1 MGAHS
6 TFEDHLKGVQ
16 AFLAPLSED
25 ERDERHDKSS
35 KHSKSSKHKDSSKH
49 KKEKRKDKDKM
60 KEKKSKQKKE
70 KKRRATPD
78 TEPSSSDDDIETQ
91 LEKGRAAV
99 RITREILEKQ
109 INLKQELRQARS
121 CTFANTSCIS
131 VTCIRNANRFN
142 MHPSDCYE
150 NADEYGADVCNI
162 LCLCSCFGALIRER
176 LSRSLAFQMPGCGM
190 LCNSSSRIWAWQAHQ
205 RYIMPL
211 TRTQSLSEALRLL
224 H

>member
-16 AFLAPLSED
+16 AFLAPPSED

-78 TEPSSSDDDIETQ
+78 TEPSSSDSDVETQ

-99 RITREILEKQ
+99 RITREILENQ

-121 CTFANTSCIS
+121 STFGNTSCI
-131 VTCIRNANRFN
+131 
-142 MHPSDCYE
+142 
-150 NADEYGADVCNI
+150 
-162 LCLCSCFGALIRER
+162 
-176 LSRSLAFQMPGCGM
+176 
-190 LCNSSSRIWAWQAHQ
+190 
-205 RYIMPL
+205 
-211 TRTQSLSEALRLL
+211 
-224 H
+224 